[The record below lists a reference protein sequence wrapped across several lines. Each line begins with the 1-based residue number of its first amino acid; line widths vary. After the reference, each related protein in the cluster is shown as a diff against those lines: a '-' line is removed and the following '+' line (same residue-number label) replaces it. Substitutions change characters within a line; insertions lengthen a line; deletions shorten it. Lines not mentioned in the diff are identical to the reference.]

1 MKGRPPPGPSE
12 PPGSP
17 TPLAQ
22 SGRRCGRARGARA
35 LAPWRAPRIPRAR
48 TAARARPPPAACSV
62 PSAPSPAEPR
72 TASPGGRAGCTT
84 MAPPRPPARRAGPRR
99 CEPGSTWAWRPRR
112 GRESKRTG
120 GGRRAAALPPAR
132 RLDAG
137 PVTAAAPGRAA
148 LPALAPPGSAR
159 RCSRAGSA
167 PARTPP
173 PPTPLTSTASWSRRP
188 GACHF
193 QREPGLRAHGVPG
206 LRGPGGVGPSSST
219 RALRPAAARTHLPAA
234 APRRVIGC
242 PRPAR
247 QIEPSIHSWAG
258 RARAAATGL
267 CPARAPPRSRA
278 RPPLNRRRPPR
289 RVPGACERARAARP
303 RCPPGGSERGPAAFS
318 PRVCRAPRG

>member
-1 MKGRPPPGPSE
+1 MRSPPGGRPASPE
-12 PPGSP
+12 P
-17 TPLAQ
+17 
-22 SGRRCGRARGARA
+22 
-35 LAPWRAPRIPRAR
+35 APRRERDHRRPPAPCRPL
-48 TAARARPPPAACSV
+48 RARPSRGRRARAAALA
-62 PSAPSPAEPR
+62 APRWLHRAHPRAERGLGGVNPEVHG
-72 TASPGGRAGCTT
+72 PGGRGADV
-84 MAPPRPPARRAGPRR
+84 RA
-99 CEPGSTWAWRPRR
+99 S
-112 GRESKRTG
+112 GRAAG

-206 LRGPGGVGPSSST
+206 LRGPGGVGPSSSA

-267 CPARAPPRSRA
+267 CPARAPPWSRA